1 MNCLTLTNSPMVGVA
16 PCPGSKTAMVNWL
29 GMMVRVMAC
38 ASSLG
43 SRTGLSVY
51 GFWWLSSSYLYLW

>member
-1 MNCLTLTNSPMVGVA
+1 MVGVA
-16 PCPGSKTAMVNWL
+16 PCPGSTMAMVNWL